1 MAVEII
7 SFDPDGDLLLILN
20 DSVENDD
27 PTRSD
32 GLDGGA
38 LEQTATQFSL
48 PDLFASTSLSRLER
62 EPAESPPL
70 EIEPPKF
77 QKEIHMLV
85 SSKHLM
91 LASPMF
97 KAMLQHSNF
106 KEGDELRSSGQ
117 VKVPLPDDDPAALKI
132 LLDIVHGRVRQV
144 PRHVNLTT
152 MTELSVLVDKYQ
164 MLEVVE
170 LYVEMWMSTLKTSVP
185 MFFTADLLA
194 WLSISWVF
202 GLGDIFKQISRI
214 AMRGSTDLFG
224 AHESHLPIPQPVF
237 AAISDA
243 RRKGIQ
249 DAIAVVEYTIMK
261 YQGPAQHC
269 RTFFSGNR
277 VKKNTACDGLILGS
291 LLKSASMN
299 GLWPPP
305 PHPYIGHTFSGIV
318 TRARSLE
325 ITAFCEEPLSTFS
338 TGPGNI
344 VPSHGVKQSICAQMD
359 TLEGNMN
366 GLELKTFKEPKKGPF
381 KKDTFVE
388 HWPILRTD

>member
-1 MAVEII
+1 MKMAVELL

-20 DSVENDD
+20 DTVENGDSA
-27 PTRSD
+27 RSD

-38 LEQTATQFSL
+38 IEQTATQFSL
-48 PDLFASTSLSRLER
+48 PDMFASTQLSRLER
-62 EPAESPPL
+62 EPVESPPL
-70 EIEPPKF
+70 EIEAPKC

-185 MFFTADLLA
+185 MFFTADLLS

-202 GLGDIFKQISRI
+202 GLGEIFKQISRI

-237 AAISDA
+237 
-243 RRKGIQ
+243 G
-249 DAIAVVEYTIMK
+249 K
-261 YQGPAQHC
+261 YQLSC
-269 RTFFSGNR
+269 E
-277 VKKNTACDGLILGS
+277 V
-291 LLKSASMN
+291 
-299 GLWPPP
+299 
-305 PHPYIGHTFSGIV
+305 IV
-318 TRARSLE
+318 V
-325 ITAFCEEPLSTFS
+325 F
-338 TGPGNI
+338 
-344 VPSHGVKQSICAQMD
+344 
-359 TLEGNMN
+359 
-366 GLELKTFKEPKKGPF
+366 
-381 KKDTFVE
+381 
-388 HWPILRTD
+388 